1 MIKSKSIY
9 IALLATATLSSAYAF
24 DISGYQSLSTIE
36 TKQVTV
42 PTVVELSGTVAEP
55 FLIVSTDGT
64 TPQVQ
69 SEVKEKMVLPT
80 SVQACK
86 GDVCTAEPGLL
97 DGSRDTTVDYFLG
110 QAGTNNGSI
119 KVTYQTPITTN
130 QVDFETTS
138 DSYRPSEFSLFADG
152 KLILAGA
159 RPGETKFPR
168 ITGTTFEI
176 QFSYDK
182 PIRFTEAGV
191 GYTKNVEKRVRFV
204 YEPGKVYQVYSGGT
218 RKTDETVRA
227 SANLFDA
234 TRVVTAIALTGTTA
248 NPSFNELDTDSDGIA
263 DARDNCASAANSDQQ
278 DGDKNGVGDACDDYD
293 FDGVATYKDNCSQLT
308 NPDQRDT
315 DGDGLGDACDGE
327 ESRVTEKYKWLQWVA
342 LLLVFA
348 AIGVMGRGVYK
359 AAKSGTK
366 VEPTQ
371 E

>member
-9 IALLATATLSSAYAF
+9 IALLATITLSNVYAF
-24 DISGYQSLSTIE
+24 DISGYQNLSTIE
-36 TKQVTV
+36 TKQVTT
-42 PTVVELSGTVAEP
+42 PTVVELSSTVAEP
-55 FLIVSTDGT
+55 FFIVSNDGT

-69 SEVKEKMVLPT
+69 SEVKEKIVFP
-80 SVQACK
+80 SSIQACK
-86 GDVCTAEPGLL
+86 GDVCTSEPGLL
-97 DGSRDTTVDYFLG
+97 DGSRDTTADFFLS
-110 QAGTNNGSI
+110 QAGVNKGSI

-138 DSYRPSEFSLFADG
+138 DSYKPSEFSLFADG

-191 GYTKNVEKRVRFV
+191 GYTKNIEKRVRFV
-204 YEPGKVYQVYSGGT
+204 YEPGKTYQVYSGGT
-218 RKTDETVRA
+218 RKTDETLRA

-234 TRVVTAIALTGTTA
+234 TRVVTIVSITGTNA
-248 NPSFNELDTDSDGIA
+248 NPGFSELDTDGDGIA
-263 DARDNCASAANSDQQ
+263 DMRDNCANVANNDQQ

-293 FDGVATYKDNCSQLT
+293 FDAVPSYKDNCPQLA

-315 DGDGLGDACDGE
+315 DSDGLGDACDGE

-359 AAKSGTK
+359 AAKLRTPNQSA
-366 VEPTQ
+366 E
-371 E
+371 

>member
-1 MIKSKSIY
+1 MIKSKSTFV
-9 IALLATATLSSAYAF
+9 ALFTLLSVGGAYAF
-24 DISGYQSLSTIE
+24 DLSGFQNVSSIE
-36 TKQVTV
+36 KKDFTA
-42 PTVVELSGTVAEP
+42 PTVVELSSTVAEP
-55 FLIVSTDGT
+55 FLITSTDGT

-69 SEVKEKMVLPT
+69 SEVKEKIVLPS

-86 GDVCTAEPGLL
+86 GDVCTTEPGLL
-97 DGSRDTTVDYFLG
+97 DGSRDTTVDYFLA
-110 QAGTNNGSI
+110 QAGTNRGSI

-130 QVDFETTS
+130 QVDFETTA

-218 RKTDETVRA
+218 RKTDESLRA
-227 SANLFDA
+227 SANLFDS
-234 TRVVTAIALTGTTA
+234 TRVVTPVAVTDMRA
-248 NPSFNELDTDSDGIA
+248 NESFREQDTDGDGVP
-263 DARDNCASAANSDQQ
+263 DVRDNCANTANSDQQ

-293 FDGVATYKDNCSQLT
+293 FDGVPTYKDNCPQLA

-315 DGDGLGDACDGE
+315 DGDKLGDACDSE

-342 LLLVFA
+342 LLLAFS
-348 AIGVMGRGVYK
+348 AIGVMGHGVYK

-366 VEPTQ
+366 VEPTR

>member
-1 MIKSKSIY
+1 MIKSKY
-9 IALLATATLSSAYAF
+9 IFAAVLLFAPISTVFAF
-24 DISGYQSLSTIE
+24 DIGGYKNLSNIEEKAVTAPTI
-36 TKQVTV
+36 
-42 PTVVELSGTVAEP
+42 VELSSPITEP
-55 FLIVSTDGT
+55 FLIVSTDST

-69 SEVKEKMVLPT
+69 SEVKEKIVLPS
-80 SVQACK
+80 SVEACK
-86 GDVCTAEPGLL
+86 GDVCTTEPGLL
-97 DGSRDTTVDYFLG
+97 DGSRDTTVDFFLG
-110 QAGTNNGSI
+110 QAGTNKGSI

-130 QVDFETTS
+130 QVDFETTT

-168 ITGTTFEI
+168 IAGTVFEI

-191 GYTKNVEKRVRFV
+191 GYAKEVEKRVRFV
-204 YEPGKVYQVYSGGT
+204 YEPGKVYQIYSGGT
-218 RKTDETVRA
+218 RAIDDTLRA

-234 TRVVTAIALTGTTA
+234 TRSVVSAELTSTTA
-248 NPSFNELDTDSDGIA
+248 NPSYIDTDTDKDGIP
-263 DARDNCASAANSDQQ
+263 DVRDNCASAPNTDQK
-278 DGDKNGVGDACDDYD
+278 DGDSNGVGDACDDYD
-293 FDGVATYKDNCSQLT
+293 YDGTATYKDNCPQVA

-315 DGDGLGDACDGE
+315 DGDGMGDLCDSE

-359 AAKSGTK
+359 AAKSHTPDQP
-366 VEPTQ
+366 VQ
-371 E
+371 